1 MPLTLSLTLLG
12 LVVLESFLLAVL
24 AVTLRRTR
32 NLQHGREASAVRD
45 LANLSLEAEEARAS
59 AQTANRLKDEFL
71 GTLSHELRTPLTA
84 IVGWAHLLK
93 RGQLSTDETTRAV
106 DTIIRNATAQN
117 QIIDELLDVSRII
130 TGKLEMG
137 LQSVDVAT
145 VVQEAINTASPAAS
159 AKGIRLE
166 LAHRFGD
173 SLVTGDPE
181 RLRQAFWNLLSNAIK
196 FTPRDG
202 RVEVRVETN
211 GPNVEVIVT
220 DTGLGINPAFMP
232 HIFERFTQDDSSSTR
247 HSRGLGLGLS
257 ITRQLLELHGG
268 SIAAESLGVGKGST
282 FIARLPRSSTTPTSV
297 APLPFPDHAPP
308 SGFRAT
314 LSPARPGLEA

>member
-1 MPLTLSLTLLG
+1 LILTLTLFG
-12 LVVLESFLLAVL
+12 LVVVEGALLAVL
-24 AVTLRRTR
+24 AVIRRR
-32 NLQHGREASAVRD
+32 AQRLQYGREASATRD
-45 LANLSLEAEEARAS
+45 LANLSLEAQQARAS
-59 AQTANRLKDEFL
+59 AETANRLKDEFL

-93 RGQLSTDETTRAV
+93 RGQLSPHETTRAV
-106 DTIIRNATAQN
+106 DTIIRNAAAQS

-137 LQSVDVAT
+137 LQSVDVAA
-145 VVQEAINTASPAAS
+145 VLQEAIGTVSPAAS

-166 LAHRFGD
+166 LAHRSGD
-173 SLVTGDPE
+173 SLVRGDPE

-202 RVEVRVETN
+202 RVAVRVETN
-211 GPNVEVIVT
+211 GPNLEVIVN
-220 DTGLGINPAFMP
+220 DTGLGINPDFLP

-268 SIAAESLGVGKGST
+268 SIAAESPGVGKGST
-282 FIARLPRSSTTPTSV
+282 FTVTLPKSSITTSSV
-297 APLPFPDHAPP
+297 ATLPLPESPPLPD
-308 SGFRAT
+308 FRVT
-314 LSPARPGLEA
+314 LGSARPGLEA